1 MNSFGEDSPQR
12 LRLGSALRRLR
23 LRADLTGEQLA
34 QQAGMSQSKV
44 SRIELGQSAA
54 AVADVER
61 WAQATGASDDERAE
75 LLELAEAA
83 VTETIAWRT
92 VGDRGLGG
100 LQRDVQ
106 VMEISAATIRYFHPV
121 LVPGLLQTAEYYR
134 RLGKATFPEGR
145 PDLAAAMAARMER
158 QAMLYDETKRLEFV
172 TTEVAL
178 RWRFGPPP
186 TMLAQLDRILTVAT
200 LTSVE
205 IGIIPQTAELAPSY
219 MHGFT
224 IFDDRGDEDPIVEV
238 ETLTT
243 RLTITDPRDVETY
256 RQHFARL
263 REAAVS
269 GDDALALLR
278 AIMADLRSPST

>member
-1 MNSFGEDSPQR
+1 MNSFGEDSPRR

-34 QQAGMSQSKV
+34 ERTGMSQSKV

-54 AVADVER
+54 AVTDVER
-61 WAQATGASDDERAE
+61 WAEATGASDDERAD
-75 LLELAEAA
+75 LVELAESA

-92 VGDRGLGG
+92 VRDRGLGG
-100 LQRDVQ
+100 RQRDVQ
-106 VMEISAATIRYFHPV
+106 VVEASAGTIRYFHPV

-134 RLGKATFPEGR
+134 RLCKTTFPEGR
-145 PDLAAAMAARMER
+145 PDLAAAIAARMER
-158 QAMLYDETKRLEFV
+158 QAVLYDETKRLEFV

-186 TMLAQLDRILTVAT
+186 TMLAQLDRILTVASLAT
-200 LTSVE
+200 VA
-205 IGIIPQTAELAPSY
+205 IGIIPQSAELAPSY
-219 MHGFT
+219 IHGFT

-243 RLTITDPRDVETY
+243 NLAITDPQDVERY

-263 REAAVS
+263 REAAVF
-269 GDDALALLR
+269 GEDAQALLR
-278 AIMADLRSPST
+278 AVMTDLRSTST